1 MTLDS
6 LRPDRAAV
14 ALERSP
20 FAVALLDPEAMQ
32 WEGMNAAF
40 LRLTGYGDDA
50 GASPPSPS
58 RMVDLPD
65 GSLAEAA
72 VAAMSGGSCERRAM
86 LRTARAG
93 SLPIRAVFTDASSG
107 GSACVALHVLED
119 GASSGEPLVEENI
132 AELIVDH
139 TLDLITCS
147 TPEGIILYC
156 APSIK
161 EILGYDV
168 SEMIGRS
175 RRDYYHEQEAKE
187 MTPGRMYDT
196 DRNFVRRVR
205 HKDGRFIWMETYS
218 REIRL
223 ADGRK
228 RILTFGRDVTG
239 MKKYEEMLAAVHRIA
254 KIGAWEWDI
263 DRSLITFSEDAR
275 RMFAYLL
282 PAEAAPEDALIDLLN
297 LVDRP
302 VDRSLK
308 EFLRLGKD
316 NPPGERVWEYA
327 LDLPDGSAKTFQV
340 RCEPRLTQQGKPERF
355 IGIVRDVTE
364 QRQLQRQLLESE
376 RNYRLIT
383 ETSPDLITRHQG
395 DPKVEFTFL
404 SPSVE
409 KLLGYTAEELL
420 GRGVLPYVHADDRQ
434 RVQGYIE
441 QQLRTDSSQTVEY
454 RFLRKD
460 GSYVWLEVTCSCIR
474 DGRGEPLE
482 IVALSRDI
490 SERILVSQK
499 LQESE
504 QRYKSLFE
512 HSPQAVYSMN
522 LQGDYLT
529 ANENLEKLTGY
540 SLDELIGM
548 NWGPIVP
555 EEYAEKTLHHFG
567 LACQGQPQSYDL
579 KIRHKQ
585 GHDLLIQTINIP
597 IIVDDEVVGVYG
609 ISSDISERARYVEQI
624 EKLSHQYTLILNA
637 VSEGILGL
645 DNEGRTM
652 FVNPA
657 ATAMLGL
664 TAAESSSSSY
674 LDLIEQTRADGT
686 PYKRHESPIHQAL
699 REGRSY
705 HSPEALLW
713 RKDGSSFL
721 AEFRVTPIYDRG
733 EHRGAVL
740 VFQDMTNEK
749 EIIRAKESAEEAD
762 RAKSEFL
769 AIMSHELRT
778 PMNGILGMADLL
790 AGTELDDEQQSY
802 ADMIIQSG
810 ESLLRLLNEI
820 LDFSKIEAGKMVLEK
835 ERFSMPKLASE
846 VMDLFGAVAAEK
858 RLRLELRLDESIPPA
873 LLGDEGRIRQVLV
886 NLVGNAVKF
895 TDEGRVCLAA
905 RLLGR
910 DRGAA
915 MLELAVRDTGIGI
928 PLDKQNLLF
937 QSFSQLHPGL
947 NRKYG
952 GTGLGLAISRRL
964 VELMDGSIAV
974 ESTPGDG
981 STFRVLIRLEIEQE
995 ERLDAQAQTSE
1006 TSLLEADG
1014 PAASARFSGVRA
1026 LVVDDNQVNRM
1037 LLNAVLGKMGCSVD
1051 SASNGQEALQAL
1063 EESRYDIVF
1072 MDLQMPVMDGLE
1084 ASRAIHARIPAERQP
1099 AIVAV
1104 TAFVRQADRDK
1115 CLEAGMKDFI
1125 AKPVF
1130 ASEVARV
1137 LGTLV
1142 SGGYGLD
1149 RMRE

>member
-1 MTLDS
+1 MTLYPVRHD
-6 LRPDRAAV
+6 LAAS
-14 ALERSP
+14 ALEQSP
-20 FAVALLDPEAMQ
+20 FAVALLDPHAME
-32 WEGMNAAF
+32 WAGMNAAF
-40 LRLTGYGDDA
+40 LRLAGYGQEPNRPAPPGPEQLLKLETGTLRDVA
-50 GASPPSPS
+50 EGVLGGAS
-58 RMVDLPD
+58 
-65 GSLAEAA
+65 G
-72 VAAMSGGSCERRAM
+72 ERRAM
-86 LRTARAG
+86 LLTARSG
-93 SLPIRAVFTDASSG
+93 SLPVRAAFADASAG
-107 GSACVALHVLED
+107 GSPCIGVYILE
-119 GASSGEPLVEENI
+119 SSPAADEPLVEDNI
-132 AELIVDH
+132 AELIADH

-147 TPEGIILYC
+147 TPEGTILYC

-168 SEMIGRS
+168 SEMIGRN
-175 RRDYYHEQEAKE
+175 RREFYHEQEARE
-187 MTPGRMYDT
+187 MTPERMYDT
-196 DRNFVRRVR
+196 GRNFVRRVR

-223 ADGRK
+223 QNGRK
-228 RILTFGRDVTG
+228 RVLTFGRDVTG
-239 MKKYEEMLAAVHRIA
+239 MKKYEDMLAAVHRIA

-263 DRSLITFSEDAR
+263 ERGLITFSEDAR

-282 PAEAAPEDALIDLLN
+282 PAEAAPVDALVDSLN
-297 LVDRP
+297 LDDGP
-302 VDRSLK
+302 VDRSMK

-316 NPPGERVWEYA
+316 NPPGEKVWEYA
-327 LDLPDGSAKTFQV
+327 LDLPDGSSKTIQV
-340 RCEPRLTQQGKPERF
+340 RCEPRLNEQGKPYRF
-355 IGIVRDVTE
+355 TGIVRDVTE

-383 ETSPDLITRHQG
+383 ETSPDLITRHKG
-395 DPKVEFTFL
+395 DRQVEFTFL

-409 KLLGYTAEELL
+409 KLLGYKAEELL
-420 GRGVLPYVHADDRQ
+420 GRTVLPYVHPDDLQ

-441 QQLRTDSSQTVEY
+441 QQLQADSSQTVEY

-474 DGRGEPLE
+474 DGKGRPLE
-482 IVALSRDI
+482 IVAVSRDI
-490 SERILVSQK
+490 SERILASHK

-529 ANENLEKLTGY
+529 ANEHLERLTGY
-540 SLDELIGM
+540 KLDELIGM
-548 NWGPIVP
+548 YWGPIVT
-555 EEYAEKTLHHFG
+555 EEYTEKTLHHFQ
-567 LACQGQPQSYDL
+567 LACQGHPQSYDL

-585 GHDLLIQTINIP
+585 GHELLINTINIP

-624 EKLSHQYTLILNA
+624 EKLGYQYTLILNA

-645 DNEGRTM
+645 DNEGRAM

-657 ATAMLGL
+657 AMAMLGL
-664 TAAESSSSSY
+664 TAAESSGGSY
-674 LDLIEQTRADGT
+674 LDMIEQTRADGT

-705 HSPEALLW
+705 HSPEAVLW

-721 AEFRVTPIYDRG
+721 AEFRVTPIFDRG

-790 AGTELDDEQQSY
+790 AGTELDEEQQSY

-835 ERFSMPKLASE
+835 ERFSMPKLAAE
-846 VMDLFGAVAAEK
+846 VADLFRAVASEK
-858 RLRLELRLDESIPPA
+858 QLRLELRLDDSIPAA
-873 LLGDEGRIRQVLV
+873 LLGDAGRIRQVLV

-895 TDEGRVCLAA
+895 TEEGRVCLSA

-910 DRGAA
+910 DRSAA
-915 MLELAVRDTGIGI
+915 LLELAVQDTGIGI

-974 ESTPGDG
+974 ESMPGEG
-981 STFRVLIRLEIEQE
+981 STFRVLIRLEVE
-995 ERLDAQAQTSE
+995 EDEGLRQSRPSHEGRLDAVE
-1006 TSLLEADG
+1006 

-1037 LLNAVLGKMGCSVD
+1037 LLNALLGKMGCSTD
-1051 SASNGQEALQAL
+1051 SAESGQEAVHAL
-1063 EESRYDIVF
+1063 ERGRYDIVF

-1084 ASRAIHARIPAERQP
+1084 ATRAIHARIPAELQP

-1115 CLEAGMKDFI
+1115 CLESGMKDFI
-1125 AKPVF
+1125 GKPVF

-1142 SGGYGLD
+1142 SGGYGAE
-1149 RMRE
+1149 RARS